1 MYVQDGID
9 SSTLRVVYDK
19 TAPGNGG
26 VGAVDPQMS
35 PDGRLV
41 AFVKDGEIFVASG
54 ELFYFPCYL
63 FRTYSLFFFVLSIF
77 FSSICYGQ
85 RYLSPKLA
93 PEKCWSP

>member
-19 TAPGNGG
+19 TAPGNSG

-35 PDGRLV
+35 PDGRFV

-54 ELFYFPCYL
+54 EFCFLLIYV
-63 FRTYSLFFFVLSIF
+63 RTCVFSFVGIIF
-77 FSSICYGQ
+77 FSSYCH
-85 RYLSPKLA
+85 RYLSEA
-93 PEKCWSP
+93 HSER